1 MSFSNLKLEEL
12 RQVAETFAVDHE
24 SAKNKADLI
33 ALLAEE
39 GVTFEMYKGFTEADK
54 AEADIEPKKK
64 TGSVNSLAS
73 LQGGQ
78 VLVKMERMNP
88 SYDVR
93 GFTFTK
99 ENPFIVMSEKD
110 AQDIFDTQEGFRL
123 ATPKEVQEFY
133 S

>member
-1 MSFSNLKLEEL
+1 MSFSSLKLEEL
-12 RQVAETFAVDHE
+12 RQVAETFAVDHD

-39 GVTFEMYKGFTEADK
+39 GVSFDMYQNFTQAEK
-54 AEADIEPKKK
+54 AEPELDQK
-64 TGSVNSLAS
+64 TVKGSPEKVTPQS
-73 LQGGQ
+73 GQ

-88 SYDVR
+88 SYDVM
-93 GFTFTK
+93 GFTFTR
-99 ENPFIVMSEKD
+99 ENPFIVMSEKS

>member
-1 MSFSNLKLEEL
+1 MKVEEL
-12 RQVAETFAVDHE
+12 RKVAEVFAVDHE

-39 GVTFEMYKGFTEADK
+39 GVSFDMYQSFTQAEKADAELEPRKQKGSSENISPQT
-54 AEADIEPKKK
+54 
-64 TGSVNSLAS
+64 
-73 LQGGQ
+73 GQ

-88 SYDVR
+88 SYDVM
-93 GFTFTK
+93 GFTFTR
-99 ENPFIVMSEKD
+99 ENPFIVMSEKS

>member
-1 MSFSNLKLEEL
+1 MSFNNLKLEEL
-12 RQVAETFAVDHE
+12 RKVAETFAVDHE

-39 GVTFEMYKGFTEADK
+39 GVSYEMYNGFINAEKGEA
-54 AEADIEPKKK
+54 EVEEKK
-64 TGSVNSLAS
+64 TAGSKPVTELK
-73 LQGGQ
+73 GGQ

-88 SYDVR
+88 RYDVNT
-93 GFTFTK
+93 FTFTR

-110 AQDIFDTQEGFRL
+110 AQEIFDTQEGFRL

>member
-1 MSFSNLKLEEL
+1 MSFNNLKLDEL
-12 RQVAETFAVDHE
+12 RKVAETFAVDHE

-39 GVTFEMYKGFTEADK
+39 GVSFEMYSGFINAEKGEAEV
-54 AEADIEPKKK
+54 EAKK
-64 TGSVNSLAS
+64 TVGSKPTTELK
-73 LQGGQ
+73 GGQ

-88 SYDVR
+88 RYDVNA
-93 GFTFTK
+93 FTFTS
-99 ENPFIVMSEKD
+99 ENPFIVMSEMD
-110 AQDIFDTQEGFRL
+110 AQEIFDTQEGFRL

>member
-1 MSFSNLKLEEL
+1 MSFNNLKLEEL
-12 RQVAETFAVDHE
+12 RKVAETFAVDHE

-39 GVTFEMYKGFTEADK
+39 GVSYEMYNSFINAEKGEA
-54 AEADIEPKKK
+54 EVEEKK
-64 TGSVNSLAS
+64 TLGSKPNTELK
-73 LQGGQ
+73 GGQ

-88 SYDVR
+88 RYDVNA
-93 GFTFTK
+93 FTFTK

-110 AQDIFDTQEGFRL
+110 AHEIFDTQEGFRL

>member
-54 AEADIEPKKK
+54 AEADVEPRKK
-64 TGSVNSLAS
+64 TGTINSLAS
-73 LQGGQ
+73 LSGGQ

>member
-1 MSFSNLKLEEL
+1 MKLEEL
-12 RQVAETFAVDHE
+12 RKVAETFAVDHE
-24 SAKNKADLI
+24 SAKNKADLV

-39 GVTFEMYKGFTEADK
+39 GVSYDMYSNFNNAEKAD
-54 AEADIEPKKK
+54 AELEPRK
-64 TGSVNSLAS
+64 VAS
-73 LQGGQ
+73 SGRPEINIQGGQ

-88 SYDVR
+88 RYDVNN
-93 GFTFTK
+93 FTFTR

-110 AQDIFDTQEGFRL
+110 AQEIFDTQEGFRL

>member
-1 MSFSNLKLEEL
+1 MSFNNMKLDEL
-12 RQVAETFAVDHE
+12 RKVAETFAVDHE

-39 GVTFEMYKGFTEADK
+39 GVSYDMYSNFNNAEK
-54 AEADIEPKKK
+54 AEADLEPRKT
-64 TGSVNSLAS
+64 TGSKPVTELK
-73 LQGGQ
+73 GGQ

-88 SYDVR
+88 RYDVNE
-93 GFTFTK
+93 FTFTK

-110 AQDIFDTQEGFRL
+110 AQEIFDTQEGFRL